1 MLYKP
6 VIWSIA
12 FANYILI
19 FFLIFHYRDKWIV
32 WECLEFSHSNLLRWI
47 MLYFIHSDALWYPS
61 NYDLLRWIL
70 CLITL
75 TCYLS
80 MKHFTCCASPAVL
93 HLLCVESYVLMC
105 PFYYSNYQSILFCVQ
120 SVIKFLSHNDVCVC
134 LSIVLYLLIPHSYNP
149 HLTSY
154 SYLSFLFYSGSARW
168 GDYDRY

>member
-1 MLYKP
+1 MPFSFISMP
-6 VIWSIA
+6 VAGSTGGL

-47 MLYFIHSDALWYPS
+47 MQYFIHSDALWSPS

-70 CLITL
+70 CLITPSMN
-75 TCYLS
+75 YLL
-80 MKHFTCCASPAVL
+80 AQAL

-105 PFYYSNYQSILFCVQ
+105 PFYYSNYQSILFCVE

-154 SYLSFLFYSGSARW
+154 SYLSFLFHSGSARW
-168 GDYDRY
+168 SHYDRY